1 MTKDKAK
8 PQKSVEMPNLEI
20 NLRSRALG
28 IHFDSQNLHLVGV
41 RNQINQLVYKGWEV
55 LPDFER
61 RSDDDIQDFIED
73 FQAKCRI
80 KRADAYM
87 LLPRSAVICQIVD
100 FPAEAAENLEEA
112 MEYQLG
118 NYFAIDREEYNFFPQ
133 IINRG
138 DQLKVL
144 IIAVKNHTLGHTFG
158 YMRRW
163 APKLAGLS
171 LDTLG
176 LINGLLRL
184 DDKFAKGQV
193 MIFRPF
199 PEGLEMIGLR
209 DGNLVLTHFFIVER
223 QPALPERDEDDDSDG
238 ADVEHPAS
246 AQRGD
251 DEERDEDEDTEEDDG
266 IAAADPNLGFGPFDQ
281 AKLVEQI
288 EAGFSVARMEPNEVD
303 LYFWAGS
310 DQEDVR
316 TFLATETAIPF
327 QVLSDSKGEPIDE
340 GAIAGFGGAVCSVH
354 DKNQYTLNMLP
365 ERQRKR
371 HKRLPVILAA
381 TVGIVALLFLLF
393 SEVKAF
399 QAQQTIK
406 AGLEA
411 KLKKVQQ
418 QATDVATA
426 RTTLEKK
433 QAEQELYKPFKPRKT
448 LTKLLDAL
456 ASQLPEDTYITNLT
470 IKENNVLSL
479 QGESDQP
486 FELQKILSNIPFLK
500 EVKSADTITSGRNR
514 DGKRR
519 FSYQATLALEALN

>member
-1 MTKDKAK
+1 MTKDNPK
-8 PQKSVEMPNLEI
+8 PQKSVEMPKLEI

-41 RNQINQLVYKGWEV
+41 RNQINQLVYKSWEV
-55 LPDFER
+55 LPEFER
-61 RSDDDIQDFIED
+61 RSDEEIQDFIED

-100 FPAEAAENLEEA
+100 FPAEAADNLDEA

-133 IINRG
+133 IISRG

-163 APKLAGLS
+163 SPKLAGLS

-176 LINGLLRL
+176 LVNGLLRL
-184 DDKFAKGQV
+184 DEKFSKGQI

-223 QPALPERDEDDDSDG
+223 QPMLPERDEDEDLDDDAESSSSN
-238 ADVEHPAS
+238 ES
-246 AQRGD
+246 D
-251 DEERDEDEDTEEDDG
+251 DEERDAGGDADEDVPG
-266 IAAADPNLGFGPFDQ
+266 AVVDPNLGFGPFDQ

-303 LYFWAGS
+303 LYYWAGS

-316 TFLATETAIPF
+316 TFLANETSIPF
-327 QVLSDSKGEPIDE
+327 QVLNDDKDQPIDE
-340 GAIAGFGGAVCSVH
+340 GAITGFGGAVCSVH
-354 DKNQYTLNMLP
+354 DKTQYNLNMLP

-371 HKRLPVILAA
+371 HKRVPVILAA
-381 TVGIVALLFLLF
+381 AVGIVALLFLIF
-393 SEVKAF
+393 SEAKAF

-406 AGLEA
+406 ANLEA
-411 KLKKVQQ
+411 KLKKIQQ
-418 QATDVATA
+418 QATDVASS
-426 RTTLEKK
+426 RTNLEKK
-433 QAEQELYKPFKPRKT
+433 QAEQELYKPFKPRKV
-448 LTKLLDAL
+448 LTKLLESL
-456 ASQLPEDTYITNLT
+456 AAQLPEDTYITNLT
-470 IKENNVLSL
+470 IRDNNVLSL

-486 FELQKILSNIPFLK
+486 FELQKILSDIPFLK

>member
-1 MTKDKAK
+1 MTKDNPKT
-8 PQKSVEMPNLEI
+8 PKSVDLPNMEI

-28 IHFDSQNLHLVGV
+28 IHFDAQNLHLVGV
-41 RNQINQLVYKGWEV
+41 RNQINQLAYKGWEV

-61 RSDDDIQDFIED
+61 RSDDEIQDFLED

-100 FPAEAAENLEEA
+100 FPAEAADNLDEA

-133 IINRG
+133 VISRG

-144 IIAVKNHTLGHTFG
+144 ITAVKNHTLGHTFG

-163 APKLAGLS
+163 SPKLAGLS

-176 LINGLLRL
+176 LINGLMRL
-184 DDKFAKGQV
+184 DNDRYAKGQI

-209 DGNLVLTHFFIVER
+209 DGNLVLTHYFPVER
-223 QPALPERDEDDDSDG
+223 LAPVPL
-238 ADVEHPAS
+238 V
-246 AQRGD
+246 
-251 DEERDEDEDTEEDDG
+251 DEDEDADPDRADDADG
-266 IAAADPNLGFGPFDQ
+266 SAADDSADEDEDEALALPLALGLGPIDQ

-316 TFLATETAIPF
+316 TFLAEETSIPF
-327 QVLSDSKGEPIDE
+327 QVLTDNKGQHIDE
-340 GAIAGFGGAVCSVH
+340 GAIAGFGGAVCAVH
-354 DKNQYTLNMLP
+354 DKTQYPLNMLP

-371 HKRLPVILAA
+371 HKRLPVILALA
-381 TVGIVALLFLLF
+381 VGIVALLLLVF
-393 SEVKAF
+393 KEVKVF
-399 QAQQTIK
+399 QSEQATK
-406 AGLEA
+406 ARLEK
-411 KLKKVQQ
+411 KLEQKQRD
-418 QATDVATA
+418 ATDVADA
-426 RTTLEKK
+426 RTKLEQK
-433 QAEQELYKPFKPRKT
+433 QAELELFKPYKPHKT
-448 LTKLLDAL
+448 VTRLLEAL
-456 ASQLPEDTYITNLT
+456 ANQLPEDTYITGLAIRDNDN
-470 IKENNVLSL
+470 ISL

-486 FELQKILSNIPFLK
+486 FELQKILSDIPFLK
-500 EVKSADTITSGRNR
+500 DVKTSDTITSGRNR
-514 DGKRR
+514 DGKRH
-519 FSYQATLALEALN
+519 FSYQATLALEAFK